1 MECFHSIERNPRKL
15 NLNVNSTTNQRS
27 DYRMAEATYKVAE
40 LAAKARQMFGTTP
53 EVVTAALK
61 IADKESA
68 TVEDAQKI
76 IQEFLNREVK

>member
-1 MECFHSIERNPRKL
+1 
-15 NLNVNSTTNQRS
+15 
-27 DYRMAEATYKVAE
+27 MAEATYKVAE